1 MSKFGFTSRLFLSTC
16 GLLAPLVGKAA
27 QDSAPAQMMDESAA
41 LQIPAKDDGLPG
53 SGPIRRQDWFQKL
66 WLERRSTWAKRVH
79 QDQGAL
85 VFLGD
90 SITQGWGDDLG
101 GSFFGTKVA
110 NRGIGGDTSRGVLI
124 RLKEDVIALHPR
136 GVVLLI
142 GTNDIE
148 ENATIQST
156 ADNIHLIIQAV
167 EQSDPHLPIV
177 VCQVFPSSPEKHR
190 SPKQI
195 RQLNTAIGKAVGHDP
210 RVTLVKTWAVFA
222 DANGNAPKA
231 EFPDLLHPNAAG
243 YAKWAEALRPV
254 LAKLR
259 LIDKA

>member
-1 MSKFGFTSRLFLSTC
+1 MNTLSFVSRILFSC
-16 GLLAPLVGKAA
+16 ALLAPLVGRAVQDPATPSVAEEAA
-27 QDSAPAQMMDESAA
+27 SLHIPPKDE
-41 LQIPAKDDGLPG
+41 GLPG
-53 SGPIRRQDWFQKL
+53 EGPIRRADWFQKI
-66 WLERRSTWAKRVH
+66 WLERRSAWAKRVH
-79 QDQGAL
+79 EDQGAL

-101 GSFFGTKVA
+101 GSFPGTKVA

-124 RLKEDVIALHPR
+124 RLKDDVISLHPR

-148 ENATIQST
+148 EKASAETVAGNV
-156 ADNIHLIIQAV
+156 HLIVQAL
-167 EQSDPHLPIV
+167 EKSDPVLPIV

-190 SPKQI
+190 TPKQI
-195 RQLNTAIGKAVGHDP
+195 KQLNSAIAKAVAHDP

-222 DANGNAPKA
+222 DPNGNALKD

-243 YAKWAEALRPV
+243 YKKWADALRPV